1 MIIQQQIE
9 AQLKSAFN
17 VEHIELV
24 NESYKHNVPAGSES
38 HFKLILVSD
47 DFNGK
52 MKVKRH
58 QLVYG
63 ALATEM
69 DLIHALAMH
78 PYTTEE
84 WAKLAKNVPS
94 SPNCL
99 GGE

>member
-1 MIIQQQIE
+1 MIVQQQIE
-9 AQLKSAFN
+9 SRLKSAFN

-24 NESYKHNVPAGSES
+24 NESYKHNVPTGSES

-47 DFNGK
+47 DFKGK

-84 WAKLAKNVPS
+84 WAKQSANVPS